1 MSISTPE
8 LVQRATARD
17 LSIDIFWPDQDT
29 KKTAVILLHGG
40 GWMAGHRS
48 EMHRYASLLRAQGFL
63 AVAAEYR
70 LTGEALWPAQ
80 ILDVK
85 DIIRWV
91 RANADRLRIDPEKIA
106 LQGFSAGGHLA
117 LLAAATGYKPGFG
130 ASPHPAG
137 SAAVAAV
144 AALFAPADLT
154 KGALPV
160 RPPPVANL
168 LGPDADEDAAR
179 DASPLHH
186 VAPGFPPV
194 FLLSGMAD
202 PMMPYPAMLNLFEA
216 VTAAGSKAELHLYHD
231 HMHEFAALPSMTA
244 AVQAEIGLF
253 LNRAVVDPEFYR
265 QENLAL
271 NPFARPG
278 GPGGPPPGVPAA
290 NSAFH
295 AAKEIFKEI
304 NP

>member
-1 MSISTPE
+1 MSIFTPE
-8 LVQRATARD
+8 LVRRGTGRD
-17 LSIDIFWPDQDT
+17 LAIDIFRPDHDT

-40 GWMAGHRS
+40 GWMAGHRA
-48 EMHRYASLLRAQGFL
+48 ETHRYASLLRAQGFL
-63 AVAAEYR
+63 ALAAEYR
-70 LTGEALWPAQ
+70 LTGESPWPTQ

-91 RANADRLRIDPEKIA
+91 RADADRLGIDSDKIA

-117 LLAAATGYKPGFG
+117 LLAAATGDKPGFG
-130 ASPHPAG
+130 APSPHPAG
-137 SAAVAAV
+137 SAKVAAV
-144 AALFAPADLT
+144 VALFAPADLSKT
-154 KGALPV
+154 AFPV

-179 DASPLHH
+179 AASPLHQM
-186 VAPGFPPV
+186 APGFPPL

-202 PMMPYPAMLNLFEA
+202 PLMPYPAMLALFEA
-216 VTAAGSKAELHLYHD
+216 AAAAGSKAELHLYHD
-231 HMHEFAALPSMTA
+231 HMHEFTALPSMTA

-278 GPGGPPPGVPAA
+278 GPGGPPHG
-290 NSAFH
+290 S
-295 AAKEIFKEI
+295 
-304 NP
+304 

>member
-1 MSISTPE
+1 MSNPTQE
-8 LVQRATARD
+8 FVQRATARD
-17 LSIDIFWPDQDT
+17 LSIDIFQPEGHST
-29 KKTAVILLHGG
+29 KTAVILLHGG
-40 GWMAGHRS
+40 GWMFGHRA
-48 EMHRYASLLRAQGFL
+48 ETHRYALHLRAQGFL
-63 AVAAEYR
+63 AIAAEYR
-70 LTGEALWPAQ
+70 LTGEAPWPAQ

-91 RANADRLRIDPEKIA
+91 RANAGRLRIDPDKIA

-117 LLAAATGYKPGFG
+117 LLAAATGSG
-130 ASPHPAG
+130 AD
-137 SAAVAAV
+137 AVAAV
-144 AALFAPADLT
+144 VAFFPPADLT
-154 KGALPV
+154 QAAFPV

-179 DASPLHH
+179 AASPLYQI
-186 VAPGFPPV
+186 APGFPPA

-202 PMMPYPAMLNLFEA
+202 PFMPYSATLKLFEA
-216 VTAAGSKAELHLYHD
+216 IGRAGAKAELHLYHD

-265 QENLAL
+265 QENLTL

-278 GPGGPPPGVPAA
+278 GPGGPPPKPRDG
-290 NSAFH
+290 
-295 AAKEIFKEI
+295 
-304 NP
+304 